1 MMLYNYITMQNDYY
15 IVEASKRN
23 VSTVLKNQLMVPW
36 V

>member
-1 MMLYNYITMQNDYY
+1 MMLYNYITMQNGYY